1 MFFAFEQGKLFQGPC
16 HPAKPDRTRKT
27 QVQRGGT
34 WAHRIGCGHAR
45 LDRQAP
51 FHRRAYRRFADGDI
65 SRIAASCCEILRMLL
80 QVPKAGLVRNIRQ
93 PGG

>member
-51 FHRRAYRRFADGDI
+51 FHRRVYRGFADGDI
-65 SRIAASCCEILRMLL
+65 SRIAMLL
-80 QVPKAGLVRNIRQ
+80 PAVKYFGCCFKSLK
-93 PGG
+93 PGS